1 MPLRL
6 PLRRAARFVVL
17 CAALPVLVAALPH
30 RDPSE
35 SPSARMVARIWKG
48 RTSAAR
54 ADEYQRYLD
63 ANGISAILA
72 TSGNRG
78 VTVLRRPDG
87 DAVEF
92 TVISMWDSLQAVR
105 NFAGADYQK
114 AVILPRDREF
124 LLSVEPEV
132 QHFEVLREQ
141 RK

>member
-1 MPLRL
+1 M
-6 PLRRAARFVVL
+6 PLRRAARFAFL
-17 CAALPVLVAALPH
+17 CAALPILIAALPR

-35 SPSARMVARIWKG
+35 SPSGHLVARIWKG

-63 ANGISAILA
+63 ANGISTILA

-78 VTVLRRPDG
+78 VTVLRRSDG

-132 QHFEVLREQ
+132 QHFEVLRDQ